1 MITRE
6 DPDRIIA
13 DCNDVIE
20 RLKWRKDLK
29 PELVEA
35 HYYKGKANYNKGVVH
50 TDKGCLSM
58 ADHDFAQV
66 EHHNRHA
73 DPYIRAMALFYR
85 GVYWKASGTQYSKE
99 YFEKALDKFDKIAN
113 DPKTDY
119 GMRSKTFYYCSLC
132 CTELYHN
139 DRAECYFEKA
149 EGSGFVDEP
158 QLHYLG
164 STVQK
169 ADYLKKQVMGKLG
182 ITQVG

>member
-6 DPDRIIA
+6 DPDRIIS

-20 RLKWRKDLK
+20 YLKLRRDLQ
-29 PELVEA
+29 PELMKA

-50 TDKGCLSM
+50 RDKGCLSI
-58 ADHDFAQV
+58 ADYDFAQV
-66 EHHNRHA
+66 AHNRHA
-73 DPYIRAMALFYR
+73 DSHMRSMALFHR
-85 GVYWKASGTQYSKE
+85 GVYWKASGIQYSKE

-119 GMRSKTFYYCSLC
+119 DMRAKTFYYCSLC
-132 CTELYHN
+132 CTELCHN
-139 DRAECYFEKA
+139 ERAECYFEKA

-164 STVQK
+164 SIVQK
-169 ADYLKKQVMGKLG
+169 AEDLKKRVMEELG
-182 ITQVG
+182 ITPVG